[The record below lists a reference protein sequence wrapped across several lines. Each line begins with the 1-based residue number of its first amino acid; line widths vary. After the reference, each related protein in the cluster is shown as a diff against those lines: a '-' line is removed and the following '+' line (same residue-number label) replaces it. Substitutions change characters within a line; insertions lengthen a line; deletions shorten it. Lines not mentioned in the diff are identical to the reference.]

1 MKRLMLLACLATAG
15 ISYEAA
21 AAPISCV
28 PYVRQVSSVDL
39 RGDAWMW
46 WQAAAGTY
54 ERGNVPREG
63 AVLVF
68 KKHGRMVKGHVA
80 VVAKLVH
87 SREVLIDH
95 ANWAPLRSRE
105 RGSIAQKVRVR
116 DVSPHNDW
124 SVVRVWQEEAQEFGA
139 RSYPAFGFIYAPKSK
154 PARVMQ
160 AKADIGETG
169 PQVTG
174 PQVIGSAKSEDMK
187 QSVAGQ
193 SRAPM
198 LLAGSEICRP
208 ANGDVVASLL
218 AELKS
223 GKPNLIAPTR
233 VLWAEPTVAVTEMVS
248 ER

>member
-15 ISYEAA
+15 ISYESA

-116 DVSPHNDW
+116 DVSTHNDW

-160 AKADIGETG
+160 AKADIGETDS
-169 PQVTG
+169 QVTG
-174 PQVIGSAKSEDMK
+174 SGTSEDSK

-193 SRAPM
+193 TRLP
-198 LLAGSEICRP
+198 LQLAGSEICRP